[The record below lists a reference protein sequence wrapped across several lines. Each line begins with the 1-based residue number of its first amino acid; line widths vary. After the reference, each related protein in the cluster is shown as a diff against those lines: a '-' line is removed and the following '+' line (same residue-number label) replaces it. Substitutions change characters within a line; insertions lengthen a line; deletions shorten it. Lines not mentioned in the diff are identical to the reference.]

1 MSKNIKYNQVEG
13 DASGLVLS
21 QLEQELT
28 APKDL
33 KNTDNN
39 VFYQGTTID
48 IFLNSQINPENA
60 QHIFVPSQHAKIITG
75 EEGDQRTNI
84 LNNMALNKKDQ
95 YPYYLYIPVG
105 ISKIEG
111 SNPNHWSGI
120 IVEKHQ
126 DTNNDKIF
134 IFEPKNQKENPNK
147 GDEGTPYVQAAQNK
161 AKLIYKNLFDTD
173 IDDKQLITSDVKVQN
188 DGVSCGPYVC
198 EFLTKAYLQNT
209 SETKLDDKNIND
221 FLNTIFPKNDLGH
234 KNGERDKLGDKLR
247 NAQKESFSEI
257 IESLKAQ
264 QLNDEEIKI
273 DSVEKPKEIKEIKE
287 DETKKDDKDK
297 QDTKKI
303 VKNNTDTATKKDII
317 NPRELDLVAAEK
329 RRGQIEINTMATYA
343 VAAILTIVIAVISL
357 FSGGGG
363 ITGALSTL
371 FIGNIISAGGASG
384 VGLLT
389 YIGQEIGLLDYCDD
403 HNKKPKKEIEKETNI
418 TDPIEKINKDGN
430 KNLDS
435 FKKEEEKGTGLG
447 KN

>member
-1 MSKNIKYNQVEG
+1 MSKKIEYNQVSG

-28 APKDL
+28 TPEDL
-33 KNTDNN
+33 KNTDSHL
-39 VFYQGTTID
+39 FYQGTTID
-48 IFLNSQINPENA
+48 IFLNSQIDPKNA

-75 EEGDQRTNI
+75 EKGDSRTEI
-84 LNNMALNKKDQ
+84 LSQLALNKKDR

-105 ISKIEG
+105 VSKKEG

-147 GDEGTPYVQAAQNK
+147 GDEGTPYVQAVQNK

-173 IDDKQLITSDVKVQN
+173 INDKQLITSDVKVQN

-221 FLNTIFPKNDLGH
+221 FLNKTFPKNELGH
-234 KNGERDKLGDKLR
+234 KKVGRDKLGDQLR
-247 NAQKESFSEI
+247 NKQKENFSEI

-273 DSVEKPKEIKEIKE
+273 DSVEKPKEIKENEI
-287 DETKKDDKDK
+287 KKDNKDK
-297 QDTKKI
+297 QDPKEI
-303 VKNNTDTATKKDII
+303 VKNNTDIATKKDII

-329 RRGQIEINTMATYA
+329 RRGQIEINAMATYA
-343 VAAILTIVIAVISL
+343 VAAILTIFIAAIS
-357 FSGGGG
+357 FFTGNGAA
-363 ITGALSTL
+363 GALSTL
-371 FIGNIISAGGASG
+371 FIGSLISAGGAGG

-389 YIGQEIGLLDYCDD
+389 YIGQEISLLDYCDD

-418 TDPIEKINKDGN
+418 TDPTEEISKDDN
-430 KNLDS
+430 KNLDQ
-435 FKKEEEKGTGLG
+435 FKEEKGTGLG